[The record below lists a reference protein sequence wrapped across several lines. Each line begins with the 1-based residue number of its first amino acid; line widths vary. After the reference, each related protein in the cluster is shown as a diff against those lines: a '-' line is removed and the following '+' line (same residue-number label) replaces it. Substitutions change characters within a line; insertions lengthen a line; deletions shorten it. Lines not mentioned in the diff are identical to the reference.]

1 MHILNWD
8 DLRLFLAIAR
18 AGRLTGAAKALGLD
32 HTTVARR
39 LTSLESAIGSRLV
52 ERGPKGVTLTSAGAT
67 ILAHAERV
75 EVEILSASSQVA
87 EEDARVTGSVRLA
100 TPEAF
105 GTYLV
110 APHIARLHAA
120 HPDLHLELIP
130 ESQYVNLSNREADIA
145 ILLNRPANGPVVAR
159 RLVEYRLGLFTS
171 HAYAEAHRPITAE
184 TLTDHPFAWYID
196 ELIDLPE
203 LRFLRE
209 VSADARTIFRSS
221 STAAQHEA
229 VAGGLGI
236 GILHGFAADAD
247 PRLRRI
253 LPDIEIR
260 RSYWLAIH
268 ANQQR
273 LPRIRAVI
281 AFLDDLIA
289 DRRACF

>member
-1 MHILNWD
+1 MHTLNWD

-18 AGRLTGAAKALGLD
+18 AGRLTRAGKALGLD

-52 ERGPKGVTLTSAGAT
+52 ERGPRGITLTSAGAT
-67 ILAHAERV
+67 IFAHAERV

-87 EEDARVTGSVRLA
+87 EEDARVSGSVRLA

-159 RLVEYRLGLFTS
+159 KLVDYRLGLFTS
-171 HAYAEAHRPITAE
+171 HSYSQAHGPITAE
-184 TLTDHPFAWYID
+184 TLSDHPFAWYID

-209 VSADARTIFRSS
+209 ISADARTMFRSS

-247 PRLRRI
+247 PRLLRI

-260 RSYWLAIH
+260 RSYWLAFH

-289 DRRACF
+289 DRRDCF

>member
-18 AGRLTGAAKALGLD
+18 AGRLTGAAKTLGLD

-67 ILAHAERV
+67 IFAHAERV

-87 EEDARVTGSVRLA
+87 EDDARVTGSVRLA

-171 HAYAEAHRPITAE
+171 HAYAQAHGPITAE

>member
-1 MHILNWD
+1 MHTLNWD

-18 AGRLTGAAKALGLD
+18 AGRLTRAGKVLGLD

-52 ERGPKGVTLTSAGAT
+52 ERGPRGVTLTSAGAT
-67 ILAHAERV
+67 IFAHAERV

-87 EEDARVTGSVRLA
+87 EEDARVSGSVRLA

-159 RLVEYRLGLFTS
+159 KLVDYRLGLFTS
-171 HAYAEAHRPITAE
+171 HSYSQAHGPITAE
-184 TLTDHPFAWYID
+184 TLSDHPFAWYID

-209 VSADARTIFRSS
+209 ISADAHTMFRSS

-247 PRLRRI
+247 PRLLRI

-260 RSYWLAIH
+260 RSYWLAFH

-289 DRRACF
+289 DRRDCF